1 LHQLTKDALVVRIT
15 SSAAD
20 GSPATVAYNSP
31 ISRATGRIGILAG
44 GGDAPG
50 LNSVIK
56 YVVYRSADQGLHR
69 LEERFGLQPETEF
82 YGRLRARIEA
92 AQRRLAEARERGD
105 LQPHETGLHTKAC
118 RPAIDG
124 SLRNPRQE
132 RTRAGLNSTGT
143 SIMKPICHRI

>member
-15 SSAAD
+15 LSAAD

-31 ISRATGRIGILAG
+31 ISMATRRIGILAG
-44 GGDAPG
+44 GGDVPG

-92 AQRRLAEARERGD
+92 AQ
-105 LQPHETGLHTKAC
+105 
-118 RPAIDG
+118 
-124 SLRNPRQE
+124 
-132 RTRAGLNSTGT
+132 
-143 SIMKPICHRI
+143 